1 MILKAKDLR
10 DKTIAE
16 LKEELEDLR
25 KQLFTSRMDFH
36 ARRLENSS
44 AMREIKKS
52 VARILTVIKE
62 KEGEANA

>member
-25 KQLFTSRMDFH
+25 KQLFTSKMDFH
-36 ARRLENSS
+36 SRRLENSS
-44 AMREIKKS
+44 VMREIKKS

-62 KEGEANA
+62 KEGEKNA